1 MDPFVAIA
9 DPVRRA
15 LLVTLARGP
24 ARVVDLTAEQ
34 SISRPAVS
42 RHLRVLSEAGLVT
55 AEDRGRERHYRLER
69 GGLAVVTDWA
79 ATLQQGPRFDE
90 SVFDGL
96 DLEVRRTGRERRT
109 AADVRAA
116 HPPQEDTA

>member
-1 MDPFVAIA
+1 MDPFDAIA

-15 LLVTLARGP
+15 LLETLARGP

-69 GGLAVVTDWA
+69 GGLAVVTDWVA
-79 ATLQQGPRFDE
+79 ALELRPRFDE
-90 SVFDGL
+90 SVLDGL
-96 DLEVRRTGRERRT
+96 DLEVRRTGRERRA
-109 AADVRAA
+109 AADVRAT
-116 HPPQEDTA
+116 HPSQEDTA